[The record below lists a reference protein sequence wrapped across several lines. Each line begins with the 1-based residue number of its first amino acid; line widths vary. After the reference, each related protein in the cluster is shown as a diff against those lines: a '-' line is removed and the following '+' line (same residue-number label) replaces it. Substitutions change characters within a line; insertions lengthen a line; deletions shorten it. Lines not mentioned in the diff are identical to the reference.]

1 MHHLIIGNSIAAAAV
16 IEGIRSQ
23 DQEGAITVVGEEKQ
37 ACYARPLI
45 SYLLQGKTDEERMRY
60 RDQAFFDKHKVTVL
74 TRTRACHLDAGKKT
88 VALDDGTTLAYDKLV
103 LATGSSPFIPP
114 MEGLEQVKN
123 RFTFLTLD
131 DAHELT
137 AAIKSESRVL
147 ILGAGLIG
155 LKCAEGLFGRV
166 HSITV
171 VDLAPRILASILDEK
186 GSANVQAHLQ
196 QKGLTFHL
204 SDRVKEFTAKEAL
217 LESGTIVGFDIL
229 VVAVGVK
236 PNTELAKEAGL
247 MVNRGI
253 VVDHAMRTSVQ
264 DIWAAG
270 DCAEAP
276 ELVSGCNK
284 VLPLLCNAYLQGET
298 AGKDMAGLAEPFTQA
313 IAMNAI
319 SFFGLHV
326 ITAGLYEG
334 EEKLFAQEGSYKRL
348 FVKDNHLVGYILIGK
363 AVERAGIY
371 TALIRNQTA
380 LDTIDFDLISRQP
393 ALMAFAKSVRQQQLG
408 GSV

>member
-1 MHHLIIGNSIAAAAV
+1 MHYLIIGNSIAAAAV

-23 DQEGAITVVGEEKQ
+23 DQEGAITVVGEERQ
-37 ACYARPLI
+37 VCYARPLI
-45 SYLLQGKTDEERMRY
+45 SYLLQGKTDEEKMCY
-60 RDQAFFDKHKVTVL
+60 RDQAFFDRNRVSL
-74 TRTRACHLDAGKKT
+74 RSGTRACHLDAKEKT
-88 VALDDGTTLAYDKLV
+88 VTLDDGTSLGYDRLV
-103 LATGSSPFIPP
+103 LSTGSSPFIPP
-114 MEGLEQVKN
+114 MQGLDLVKN

-131 DAHELT
+131 DAHALS
-137 AAIKSESRVL
+137 AAIRSDSRIL

-155 LKCAEGLFGRV
+155 LKCAEGILDRV
-166 HSITV
+166 RSITV
-171 VDLAPRILASILDEK
+171 VDLAPRILASILDGQ
-186 GSANVQAHLQ
+186 GSVHVQAHLQ

-204 SDRVKEFTAKEAL
+204 SDRVKEFTSNEAL
-217 LESGTIVGFDIL
+217 LESGAVVGFDIL

-253 VVDHAMRTSVQ
+253 VVDQSMRTSVK

-276 ELVSGCNK
+276 ELVSGSNR

-298 AGKDMAGLAEPFTQA
+298 AGKDMAGKTEPFTQA

-334 EEKLFAQEGSYKRL
+334 EEKLFTEEGSYKRL
-348 FVKDNHLVGYILIGK
+348 FIKDNRLIGYILIGK

-380 LDTIDFDLISRQP
+380 LDTIDFDLICRQP

>member
-1 MHHLIIGNSIAAAAV
+1 MHYLIIGNSIAAAAV

-23 DQEGAITVVGEEKQ
+23 DTEGEITVVGDEQQ

-60 RDQAFFDKHKVTVL
+60 RDRAFFEQHRVTVL
-74 TRTRACHLDAGKKT
+74 SGKRASHLDAEARS
-88 VALDDGTTLAYDKLV
+88 VALDDGTSLRYDKLV
-103 LATGSSPFIPP
+103 LATGSSAFIPP
-114 MEGLEQVKN
+114 MEGLTQVKN
-123 RFTFLTLD
+123 QFTFLKLD
-131 DAHELT
+131 DALALQH
-137 AAIKSESRVL
+137 AVKGDSRVL

-155 LKCAEGLFGRV
+155 LKCAEGLSGRV
-166 HSITV
+166 RSITV
-171 VDLAPRILASILDEK
+171 VDLAPRILASILDEQ
-186 GSANVQAHLQ
+186 GSAMVQEHLQ
-196 QKGLTFHL
+196 NEGLTFHL
-204 SDRVKEFTAKEAL
+204 SDRVKEFTSNEAL

-236 PNTELAKEAGL
+236 PNTDLAKEAGL
-247 MVNRGI
+247 LVNRGI
-253 VVDHAMRTSVQ
+253 VVDTCMRTSQQ

-276 ELVSGCNK
+276 ELVGGCNK

-298 AGKDMAGLAEPFTQA
+298 AGKDMAGQTHAFTQA

-326 ITAGLYEG
+326 ITAGAYEG
-334 EEKLFAQEGSYKRL
+334 EETLLVHEGSYKRL
-348 FVKDNHLVGYILIGK
+348 FVRDNHLIGYILIGK

-380 LDTIDFDLISRQP
+380 LDTIDFDLICRQP

>member
-1 MHHLIIGNSIAAAAV
+1 MHYLIIGNSIAAAAV

-23 DQEGAITVVGEEKQ
+23 DPEGAITVVGEERQ

-45 SYLLQGKTDEERMRY
+45 SYLLQGKTDEEKMRY

-74 TRTRACHLDAGKKT
+74 CETRASHLDAGTKT
-88 VALDDGTTLAYDKLV
+88 VALDDGTTLTYDKLV

-114 MEGLEQVKN
+114 MEGLGQVKH

-131 DAHELT
+131 DAL
-137 AAIKSESRVL
+137 ALQQVVKGDSRVL

-155 LKCAEGLFGRV
+155 LKCAEGLFGQVR
-166 HSITV
+166 SITV

-186 GSANVQAHLQ
+186 GSAQVQEHLQ
-196 QKGLTFHL
+196 QKGLIFHL
-204 SDRVKEFTAKEAL
+204 SDRVKEFTANEAL
-217 LESGTIVGFDIL
+217 LESGTIVGFDML

-236 PNTELAKEAGL
+236 PNTSLAKEAGL
-247 MVNRGI
+247 AVNRGI
-253 VVDHAMRTSVQ
+253 VVDTSMRTSGK

-270 DCAEAP
+270 DCAEAE
-276 ELVSGCNK
+276 ELVSGQHK

-298 AGKDMAGLAEPFTQA
+298 AGKDMAGLTEPFNQA

-334 EEKLFAQEGSYKRL
+334 EEKLFAEEGSYKRL
-348 FVKDNHLVGYILIGK
+348 FVRDNHLIGYILIGK